1 MHDRPGSISKM
12 EINKILIY
20 DTPILNVSGKIDAV
34 TSKQLESAIDELLKL
49 DAKMMLLDLR
59 EVEYVSSSGLRVL
72 MVAKEKLRQRHGD
85 LRLASLQPLVRE
97 VFEITGLKQFFSIY
111 PSQGE
116 ALKDMLHK
124 S

>member
-1 MHDRPGSISKM
+1 MIATSSLSRMD
-12 EINKILIY
+12 INKTLIY
-20 DTPILNVSGKIDAV
+20 DTHVLNVSGKIDAV
-34 TSKQLESAIDELLKL
+34 TSRQLESAIDELLKL
-49 DAKMMLLDLR
+49 DAKIMLLDLR

-72 MVAKEKLRQRHGD
+72 MVAKEKLRQRQGN

-97 VFEITGLKQFFSIY
+97 VFEITGLKQFFAIY

-116 ALKDMLHK
+116 ALKDMMGK

>member
-1 MHDRPGSISKM
+1 MSKM
-12 EINKILIY
+12 EIHNILIHN
-20 DTPILNVSGKIDAV
+20 TPVLNVSGKIDAV
-34 TSKQLESAIDELLKL
+34 TSKQLESAIDDILKL
-49 DAKMMLLDLR
+49 EAKIMLLDLR

-72 MVAKEKLRQRHGD
+72 MVAKERLRKREGD

-97 VFEITGLKQFFSIY
+97 VFDITGLKQFFSIY

-116 ALKDMLHK
+116 ALKDMVHK

>member
-1 MHDRPGSISKM
+1 M
-12 EINKILIY
+12 EINKIRIY
-20 DTPILNVSGKIDAV
+20 DVPVLNVSGKIDAV

-49 DAKMMLLDLR
+49 DATMMLLDLR

-72 MVAKEKLRQRHGD
+72 MVAKEKLRQRQGE

-97 VFEITGLKQFFSIY
+97 VFEITGLKQLFTIY
-111 PSQGE
+111 PSQGD